1 MQFKTRVAAPVL
13 AISLAVAALPA
24 NALAAF
30 HADSL
35 AAATVSV
42 KPDSLAPSETPKL
55 PPPSRRPFRP
65 SSFEGPFFSAHIGP
79 AWPKGDFKE
88 LSAKGIGADLSVWRT
103 HRRLAYGVRGSLTQF
118 GSIPEFRQLLFAG
131 TSGRVNQLRYTF
143 FGLSWTSRL
152 LLLPDQRWDPFVH
165 VGLGAQSFKTTL
177 QGPNVKGSNAEIAF
191 SPDLGMGIHVNL
203 RGDLSAELLY
213 AYTFARTP
221 ETITVAD
228 GAVLFS
234 NGTIDYSQIKAGLVR
249 RLGGK

>member
-1 MQFKTRVAAPVL
+1 MQFKIQVAVPVL
-13 AISLAVAALPA
+13 AISLAVAALP
-24 NALAAF
+24 ALAAF

-42 KPDSLAPSETPKL
+42 TPDSVAPSETPK
-55 PPPSRRPFRP
+55 PPPASRPAYRP

-79 AWPKGDFKE
+79 AWPKGTFKE
-88 LSAKGIGADLSVWRT
+88 LSAKGVGADLSVWRT

-118 GSIPEFRQLLFAG
+118 GAIPEFRQALSAG
-131 TSGRVNQLRYTF
+131 TSGSVNQLRYTF
-143 FGLSWTSRL
+143 FGLSWTSNL

-234 NGTIDYSQIKAGLVR
+234 NGTIEYSQIKAGLVR